1 MGDIALMSLAEGPAL
16 AGSGSCTA
24 RSDMAAVTVRE
35 GYLDLSHRIEVTD
48 QAGELILDLH
58 FRNAVRIKQ

>member
-35 GYLDLSHRIEVTD
+35 GYLDLSHRIKVTD
-48 QAGELILDLH
+48 QAGELILDLL
-58 FRNAVRIKQ
+58 FRNAIRIKQ

>member
-48 QAGELILDLH
+48 QAGELILDLL
-58 FRNAVRIKQ
+58 FRNAIRIKQ